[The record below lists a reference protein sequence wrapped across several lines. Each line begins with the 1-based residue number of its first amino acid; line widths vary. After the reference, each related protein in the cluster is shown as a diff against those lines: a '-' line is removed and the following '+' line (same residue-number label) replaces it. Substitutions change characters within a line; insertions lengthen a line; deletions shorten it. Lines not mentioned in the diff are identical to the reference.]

1 MSSLDRLDTWMYLLT
16 AMKGGA
22 GRGLDRCDPA
32 RTEQGWSMTQNERTA
47 GIGRRGL
54 MAGAAAAGLA
64 GAIPARAATPPTTL
78 VIGKNI
84 SDIISLDPAE
94 VYEASAG
101 EIMTNVYDRLIRY
114 EANDLTKLVGGVA
127 ASWTVSSDAKSFT
140 FPLRPGLKF
149 QSGAPV
155 TAEDVAFSLQRVV
168 LLDKTPAFLLNQFGW
183 TKDNVA
189 GLVKSLDAQTVQFT
203 VPQQL
208 APSLVLNVVSS
219 TIGSV
224 VEKAVALA
232 HQSGGDL
239 GYGWLRSNAAASG
252 AYQLR
257 SWKPDEIVVLE
268 ANPNYH
274 LGAPRMRRVIL
285 QHMAD
290 PAAQLLALQ
299 HGDIDVARDLT
310 ADQIVSL
317 AGSTT
322 IAIDTQPSVNTYYV
336 ALNQSDPQL
345 ANPKVREALRYLVD
359 YEGMAKSFL
368 KDQFTVHQTFV
379 PDGMWAAIDSN
390 PYRLDVGKAKALLA
404 EAGYPNG
411 FSVTLDAFSSPPWNN
426 IAQSIQATMG
436 QAGIKVSIVA
446 GEDKQVWTRYRGRQH
461 QMLLIMWSPDYLD
474 PHSNA
479 ETFAR
484 NTDNSDQSKSRTV
497 AWRNNWADPK
507 TSAQVDAA
515 VRERD
520 PAKREAMYQELQRE
534 VLAEGPYLVMFEPV
548 TQVARRT
555 EVKNFIFGPYWDLVF
570 YREVVK

>member
-1 MSSLDRLDTWMYLLT
+1 
-16 AMKGGA
+16 
-22 GRGLDRCDPA
+22 
-32 RTEQGWSMTQNERTA
+32 MTQNGPISDNA
-47 GIGRRGL
+47 VIGRRGL
-54 MAGAAAAGLA
+54 MAGVAAAGVGA
-64 GAIPARAATPPTTL
+64 AIPARAATPDNTL

-101 EIMTNVYDRLIRY
+101 EIMTNVYDRLIRF
-114 EANDLTKLVGGVA
+114 EADDLTRLVGGVA
-127 ASWTVSSDAKSFT
+127 TSWTVSSNAKTFT
-140 FPLRPGLKF
+140 FPLRPGFKF
-149 QSGAPV
+149 QSGSPV
-155 TAEDVAFSLQRVV
+155 TADDVAFSLQRVV

-183 TKDNVA
+183 TKDNVTD
-189 GLVKSLDAQTVQFT
+189 LVKSLDPQTVQFSWSRS
-203 VPQQL
+203 
-208 APSLVLNVVSS
+208 SLHPVSCLNVVSS

-224 VEKAVALA
+224 VEKAAALA
-232 HQSGGDL
+232 HQSGGNI

-252 AYQLR
+252 AYHLR

-268 ANPNYH
+268 ANPQYH

-285 QHMAD
+285 QHMVD

-299 HGDIDVARDLT
+299 RGDVDVARDLT

-322 IAIDTQPSVNTYYV
+322 IAVDTQPSVNTYYV

-345 ANPKVREALRYLVD
+345 ANPKVREALRYLID

-368 KDQFTVHQTFV
+368 KGQFTVHQTFL
-379 PDGMWAAIDSN
+379 PDGMWAAVDSN
-390 PYRLDVGKAKALLA
+390 PYKLNVTKAKALLT
-404 EAGYPNG
+404 EAGFPNG
-411 FSVTLDAFSSPPWNN
+411 FSVTLDAFSSPPWTN
-426 IAQSIQATMG
+426 IAQSIQATMA

-479 ETFAR
+479 ETFAH
-484 NTDNSDQSKSRTV
+484 NTDNSNQSNSRTV
-497 AWRNNWADPK
+497 AWRNNWADAK
-507 TSAQVDAA
+507 TSAQVDEA

-520 PAKREAMYQELQRE
+520 PAKREAIYQELQHE
-534 VLAEGPYLVMFEPV
+534 VLAEGPYLIMFEPT
-548 TQVARRT
+548 TQVARRK
-555 EVKNFIFGPYWDLVF
+555 EIKNFIFGPYWDLVF

>member
-1 MSSLDRLDTWMYLLT
+1 M
-16 AMKGGA
+16 G
-22 GRGLDRCDPA
+22 
-32 RTEQGWSMTQNERTA
+32 QNGPISGNTV
-47 GIGRRGL
+47 IGRRGL
-54 MAGAAAAGLA
+54 MAGVAAAGVGA
-64 GAIPARAATPPTTL
+64 AIPARAATPDNTL

-101 EIMTNVYDRLIRY
+101 EVMTNVYDRLVRF

-127 ASWTVSSDAKSFT
+127 TSWTVSSDAKTFT
-140 FPLRPGLKF
+140 FPLRSGLKF
-149 QSGAPV
+149 QSGSPV
-155 TAEDVAFSLQRVV
+155 TADDAAFSLQRVV

-189 GLVKSLDAQTVQFT
+189 DLVKSLDPQTVQFT

-224 VEKAVALA
+224 VEKSAALA
-232 HQSGGDL
+232 HQSGSDL

-268 ANPNYH
+268 ANPDYH
-274 LGAPRMRRVIL
+274 LGAPHMRRVIL

-290 PAAQLLALQ
+290 PSAQLLALQ
-299 HGDIDVARDLT
+299 RGDVDVARDLT

-317 AGSTT
+317 AGSNT
-322 IAIDTQPSVNTYYV
+322 IAVDTQPSVNTSYV
-336 ALNQSDPQL
+336 ALNQSDPHL
-345 ANPKVREALRYLVD
+345 ANPKVREALRYLID

-368 KDQFTVHQTFV
+368 KGQFTVHQTFL

-390 PYRLDVGKAKALLA
+390 PYKLDVAKAKSLLA
-404 EAGYPNG
+404 EAGFPNG
-411 FSVTLDAFSSPPWNN
+411 FSVTLDAFSSPPWTN
-426 IAQSIQATMG
+426 IAQSIQATMA
-436 QAGIKVSIVA
+436 QAGIKISILA
-446 GEDKQVWTRYRGRQH
+446 GEDKQVWTRYRARQH

-484 NTDNSDQSKSRTV
+484 NKDNSDQSKARTV
-497 AWRNNWADPK
+497 AWRNNWANRRHRRRSMKP
-507 TSAQVDAA
+507 SANAIRQS
-515 VRERD
+515 
-520 PAKREAMYQELQRE
+520 
-534 VLAEGPYLVMFEPV
+534 
-548 TQVARRT
+548 ARRST
-555 EVKNFIFGPYWDLVF
+555 RSCSVKSWPMGLT
-570 YREVVK
+570 